1 VVEDRKKRLIELLR
15 DPDPEIRK
23 AAAESLNIVESFSSL
38 DKILEVLQ
46 GGERGAKVNAIF
58 ALERIDSDKVF
69 PPLLQLL
76 QQADADL
83 RATAIQVLGTKKNP
97 QTLGVLVKHLKDP
110 HPAVRVHAATAV
122 GHFSDKRLIP
132 YLAVLSKEK
141 DDTLAAAA
149 TKSLGQIGAVEC
161 ETPILAAMQDPRPA
175 VRLAA
180 TRAISTIAI

>member
-1 VVEDRKKRLIELLR
+1 MVEDRKKRLIELLR

-83 RATAIQVLGTKKNP
+83 RAT
-97 QTLGVLVKHLKDP
+97 D
-110 HPAVRVHAATAV
+110 R
-122 GHFSDKRLIP
+122 
-132 YLAVLSKEK
+132 
-141 DDTLAAAA
+141 
-149 TKSLGQIGAVEC
+149 KSV
-161 ETPILAAMQDPRPA
+161 
-175 VRLAA
+175 V
-180 TRAISTIAI
+180 